1 MARSTVQNMSHIW
14 KSRGLS
20 LSLKVRLLQATSFS
34 IATYGSESWA
44 MTKNDR
50 KRVDAFEMWCYRRLL
65 QVSWKDKKTNV
76 WVLEKIGTDLTIRRG
91 IMERKL
97 NYFGH
102 IVRRS
107 EGVEKQILQGAVE
120 GKRGRG
126 RPPISWTDDI
136 KKVSGQG
143 MKGATQMP
151 GERVA
156 WRALVKT
163 TAALYSAT

>member
-1 MARSTVQNMSHIW
+1 M
-14 KSRGLS
+14 
-20 LSLKVRLLQATSFS
+20 
-34 IATYGSESWA
+34 
-44 MTKNDR
+44 
-50 KRVDAFEMWCYRRLL
+50 
-65 QVSWKDKKTNV
+65 SWKDKKTNV
-76 WVLEKIGTDLTIRRG
+76 WVLDKIGTDLTIRRG

-97 NYFGH
+97 KYFGH

-143 MKGATQMP
+143 MKGATQMA

-156 WRALVKT
+156 
-163 TAALYSAT
+163 

>member
-1 MARSTVQNMSHIW
+1 
-14 KSRGLS
+14 
-20 LSLKVRLLQATSFS
+20 
-34 IATYGSESWA
+34 

-76 WVLEKIGTDLTIRRG
+76 WVLEKIGADLTIRRG

-97 NYFGH
+97 NNFGH

-126 RPPISWTDDI
+126 RPPIFWTDNI
-136 KKVSGQG
+136 NKVSGQ
-143 MKGATQMP
+143 
-151 GERVA
+151 
-156 WRALVKT
+156 
-163 TAALYSAT
+163 

>member
-1 MARSTVQNMSHIW
+1 M
-14 KSRGLS
+14 
-20 LSLKVRLLQATSFS
+20 
-34 IATYGSESWA
+34 
-44 MTKNDR
+44 
-50 KRVDAFEMWCYRRLL
+50 
-65 QVSWKDKKTNV
+65 SWKDKKTNV

-120 GKRGRG
+120 GKRGRV
-126 RPPISWTDDI
+126 RPLISWTDNI

-143 MKGATQMP
+143 MKGKTQKA
-151 GERVA
+151 GETVA
-156 WRALVKT
+156 RRALVKT
-163 TAALYSAT
+163 TAAPYSAT